1 MANQLPGMAPDART
15 VLKFVTSLVWRS
27 KWLIA
32 AAAVVAGALTFA
44 LYKPTSVEAWTGKTI
59 LTIGLAP
66 SLDFMLQGNGSALTP
81 IELPRSVVAQISD
94 PVFKSNVVKRAD
106 FAPATAAFS
115 RKMVAASMR
124 AIAGESDR
132 DVTVELTA
140 GSAADV
146 QAAFRALAAEIGE
159 VHGEI
164 LQRRLKPVQDE
175 MNEAKSRLTRIEKS
189 TDSLNSQIFGRIDDD
204 KTQGRSVVIA
214 PSAAASIPAWN
225 ELQDRI
231 QRDKNL
237 TELSEPSVVH
247 LEVNAYSV
255 EHRSIGTLK
264 ASILAGLAMLLAAI
278 VLTIVVGTPKRLSAD

>member
-1 MANQLPGMAPDART
+1 MANQLRGMAPDART
-15 VLKFVTSLVWRS
+15 VLKFIVSLVWRS

-32 AAAVVAGALTFA
+32 AAAIVAGVLTFA
-44 LYKPTSVEAWTGKTI
+44 LYKPSSVEAWTGKTT
-59 LTIGLAP
+59 LTIGVAP
-66 SLDFMLQGNGSALTP
+66 PVDFVLQGSGSALTP
-81 IELPRSVVAQISD
+81 IEPLRSVVTRISD

-124 AIAGESDR
+124 AMAGESDR
-132 DVTVELTA
+132 DISVELTA

-146 QAAFRALAAEIGE
+146 QAGFRALAAEIGDI
-159 VHGEI
+159 HGEVF
-164 LQRRLKPVQDE
+164 QRRLKLVRDQI
-175 MNEAKSRLTRIEKS
+175 NEAKSRLAQIEKS
-189 TDSLNSQIFGRIDDD
+189 TDSLNSQIFNRTDDD
-204 KTQGRSVVIA
+204 KTQTRSVIVA
-214 PSAAASIPAWN
+214 PRAAASIPAWN
-225 ELQDRI
+225 KLQDRI
-231 QRDKNL
+231 ERDTTL

-247 LEVNAYSV
+247 LEVNAYSI